1 MVERSFDLEKQ
12 ILGLKWFSKIAV
24 GSFAHGLH
32 STFNCSVGGEN
43 DGRQIRIDPMD
54 LFHEGDTVP
63 VRQHK
68 VKQTEVKRLRFNR
81 GHRIPPR
88 ALPRRSITR
97 RLESHLHKLE
107 QVCIIVHYKNL
118 S

>member
-1 MVERSFDLEKQ
+1 
-12 ILGLKWFSKIAV
+12 
-24 GSFAHGLH
+24 
-32 STFNCSVGGEN
+32 
-43 DGRQIRIDPMD
+43 MD

-81 GHRIPPR
+81 SHRVSPLEHCR
-88 ALPRRSITR
+88 DVVTR
-97 RLESHLHKLE
+97 GFESHFHKLE